1 MSKFK
6 SQFYQI
12 IEKTEDSVF
21 TKPAFELFNKKN
33 KSNYKFKYYGLKEG
47 ESYYR
52 VDVKVQDDFKL
63 VFSKAFIEVRVD
75 EQNHTAIFEMVW
87 LLTGM
92 HMDSAIIGKV
102 IEEEGKLKYVP
113 FDDKD
118 FEQTDTAY
126 PKDGGAVEIPG
137 TGLAIKL

>member
-1 MSKFK
+1 MSSFTK
-6 SQFYQI
+6 QFYNI
-12 IEKTEDSVF
+12 IEKTEDTIF
-21 TKPAFELFNKKN
+21 TKPAFELFNKEN

-47 ESYYR
+47 QAHYR

-63 VFSKAFIEVRVD
+63 VFSKAFIEARVD
-75 EQNHTAIFEMVW
+75 EEAHVAIFEMVW

-92 HMDSAIIGKV
+92 HMDSAIIGKIV
-102 IEEEGKLKYVP
+102 EDEGKLKYMP

-126 PKDGGAVEIPG
+126 PKDGGVVELPG
-137 TGLAIKL
+137 IAIKL